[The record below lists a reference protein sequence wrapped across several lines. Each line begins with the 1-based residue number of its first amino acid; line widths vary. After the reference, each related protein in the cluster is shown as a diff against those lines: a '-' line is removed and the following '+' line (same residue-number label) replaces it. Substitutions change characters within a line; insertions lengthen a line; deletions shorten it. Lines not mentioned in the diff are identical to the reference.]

1 MAMSDNGPPG
11 PGEFNR
17 VGDIVLK
24 EPEKTLE
31 EQALI
36 VPKEPKSFSYL
47 NCPNCPSP
55 SRSCLLT
62 EQPYNSSQGSGVN
75 YELCNFS
82 GEDYR
87 TCPRMVASTR
97 VLEALF
103 VVSAIK
109 VTLLF

>member
-1 MAMSDNGPPG
+1 MGMSSKVAMNDNGPPG
-11 PGEFNR
+11 PGESNL

-31 EQALI
+31 QQALI
-36 VPKEPKSFSYL
+36 PLIEPKDFGYL

-62 EQPYNSSQGSGVN
+62 EQPYNSSRGLGVG
-75 YELCNFS
+75 YEICNFS

-87 TCPRMVASTR
+87 TCLRMIASAR
-97 VLEALF
+97 VLEAL
-103 VVSAIK
+103 S
-109 VTLLF
+109 LR